1 MEAPHPFVPAPMSWP
16 SSLESS
22 TTMLEVENLNVEIQ
36 NSEILRNVAF
46 EVAAG
51 ELVCL
56 VGRNGAGKTTT
67 LRTIMGYLRPKKGV
81 IRLGGNDLAGLS
93 TLQRARLGVGY
104 AGQRRELCLE

>member
-1 MEAPHPFVPAPMSWP
+1 
-16 SSLESS
+16 
-22 TTMLEVENLNVEIQ
+22 MLEVENLNVEIQ

-93 TLQRARLGVGY
+93 TLQRRLGRG
-104 AGQRRELCLE
+104 ELNGPRMTVSVWRTRSFRNFGAT